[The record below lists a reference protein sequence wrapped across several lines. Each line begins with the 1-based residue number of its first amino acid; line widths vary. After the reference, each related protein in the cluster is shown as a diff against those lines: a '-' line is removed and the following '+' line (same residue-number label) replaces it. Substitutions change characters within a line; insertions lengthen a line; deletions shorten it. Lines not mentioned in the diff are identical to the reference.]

1 MAKLEIDISV
11 KGATAGIR
19 NLEKVT
25 STLEKLDDTIRLVD
39 FNKLNKEL
47 TTIGA
52 VFKSVSANVTGFS
65 SELKRIDSNALK
77 GMFSQTKVDAEK
89 YRAELSRLRVENQEL
104 RNSLVQNKAALQ
116 GEKLAFEQGKVAQQ
130 NYRTESA
137 RLQSEIT
144 KLRLAQAQNRQQT
157 QAVSGSYKEAQ
168 QRLTALGQ
176 AIRNYEGGFTRMTP
190 QLRSQITEYRKL
202 NQQLTAFDK
211 QMGLNFRNIG
221 NYGSALQGALPALGQ
236 MATLAGAVALAGR
249 VYSDAFNTVKQFD
262 SGLRNVEKTT
272 GLARE
277 EVLKLGDAF
286 ISLSREIQVVSATRL
301 AEYAAVAGQ
310 LGVRGTENILAF
322 TEALAKLETAT
333 DISGEQ
339 GATEIARTLTLIDG
353 GVQNVAKFADEIV
366 NLGNNF
372 AATEK
377 EILSNAESI
386 AQNVGIYRIGRQDV
400 LAFATA
406 TKAVGIE
413 AELVGSTFNRTLA
426 TFEGAI
432 RTGDGVKTMMQ
443 LLGSSEAE
451 LSRRFKEDS
460 AGVFIDFIGALNRI
474 HTAGGSV
481 NATLEEL
488 GINAVRDQRVIQ
500 SLAANGYDVLTR
512 AVDTSRNSIGTL
524 NKEFGVQSQKLEAQI
539 GRVNVAW
546 ENFILSI
553 EKGDGALAK
562 FTASMAGM
570 LASTIDGFSRLVNSE
585 GVKGFVSLMNMITN
599 PVAFSG
605 QYVGDNIA
613 RLITG
618 ESDRGRRTPGAFNA
632 NTFSPN
638 NSGYDFFARQAK
650 ASKDASD
657 AQQELSEQLIKNKA
671 YWESQVSSIKESIEA
686 MDISEKGT
694 KRWIDLQKQ
703 LQTAQSSLDEYTKK
717 SLVGGG
723 KSSGGKTQAEIIE
736 EANRALSRGQV
747 GALRGVEAE
756 LLKIDNKYADIFKK
770 IGQITD
776 LTLRG
781 QLMATAEVNKNIEIG
796 QAKLDGWLKTYKKYG
811 FNEQSVKSVSGN
823 LSAPVLQ
830 ITPEQQA
837 QFYGRTGGAKV
848 KANFDD
854 KDLEKRLGRVVER
867 GLRRGIDDI
876 FSNITDL
883 GSNFY
888 EVFSGVFGKLANT
901 ITNTFGQVLSTQLGD
916 LLSSRINNKDFSVGG
931 LGSTASKALV
941 AGGGLLGGILSAQG
955 QSKVNSGLMIGG
967 GALSGAAAGAAF
979 GPIGAAAGLVVG
991 AIAGIF
997 QSSGAKKQQKLQEEA
1012 LAEQR
1017 KQTKLAERAAA
1028 LSFMSSIVS
1037 QQIAGVGIVTGLDRN
1052 EFGELVARVSGS
1064 DLEMVLQRNRDKR

>member
-1 MAKLEIDISV
+1 MASLEIDISV

-65 SELKRIDSNALK
+65 TELKRIDSNALK

-104 RNSLVQNKAALQ
+104 RNSLVQNKASLQ

-137 RLQSEIT
+137 RLQAEIT

-168 QRLTALGQ
+168 QRLTALGN

-190 QLRSQITEYRKL
+190 QLRSQITEYRNL

-211 QMGLNFRNIG
+211 QMGLNFRNVG
-221 NYGSALQGALPALGQ
+221 NYGNALQGALPALGQ

-249 VYSDAFNTVKQFD
+249 AYQDAFNTIKQFD

-286 ISLSREIQVVSATRL
+286 IALSREIQVVSATRL

-426 TFEGAI
+426 TFESAI
-432 RTGDGVKTMMQ
+432 RTGNGVKTMMQ

-512 AVDTSRNSIGTL
+512 AIDKSRDSIGAL
-524 NKEFGVQSQKLEAQI
+524 PKEFEVQSQKLEAQI

-562 FTASMAGM
+562 FSASMAGM

-585 GVKGFVSLMNMITN
+585 GVKGFVSLMNMLTN

-618 ESDRGRRTPGAFNA
+618 ESDRGRRTSGAFNA

-650 ASKDASD
+650 SAKGATD
-657 AQQELSEQLIKNKA
+657 AQEELSEQLIKNKS

-686 MDISEKGT
+686 MDLSEKGT
-694 KRWIDLQKQ
+694 KKWIDLQKQ

-736 EANRALSRGQV
+736 EANRVLSRGQV

-781 QLMATAEVNKNIEIG
+781 QLMATAEVNKSIEIG
-796 QAKLDGWLKTYKKYG
+796 QAKLDGWLKTYKNYG

-823 LSAPVLQ
+823 LS
-830 ITPEQQA
+830 TPPLYIDQQTREN
-837 QFYGRTGGAKV
+837 FYRPNKTR
-848 KANFDD
+848 FDFTD

-888 EVFSGVFGKLANT
+888 EVFSGVFSKLANT
-901 ITNTFGQVLSTQLGD
+901 VTSTFGQVLSTQLGD

-955 QSKVNSGLMIGG
+955 QAKVNSGLMIGG

-979 GPIGAAAGLVVG
+979 GPIGAAAGAIIG
-991 AIAGIF
+991 AISGIF
-997 QSSGAKKQQKLQEEA
+997 QSAGAKKQQKLQEEA

-1028 LSFMSSIVS
+1028 LSFSSSIVG
-1037 QQIAGVGIVTGLDRN
+1037 QQISGIGIVNSIDRN
-1052 EFGELVARVSGS
+1052 ELGEMVTRVSGS
-1064 DLEMVLQRNRDKR
+1064 DLEIVLQRNKDKR